1 MRRILACTRRT
12 VPDACPAAM
21 ERMDSKR
28 LTAENFLLPD
38 PLTGE
43 FTGQDGDGRAHRLSA
58 VDWAHEILAIALDGV
73 VPVAARH
80 RFELARGILLYGFF
94 WYPLWVQGTVEALR
108 GAELA
113 LEAACEGEHGPKR
126 LSTAESRIEWLEKK
140 GLLDVEEA
148 RMWESLV
155 RVRDA
160 LAEAGETPILT
171 PGRSLEVL
179 ETVAHVVNGL
189 FTTEGATG

>member
-1 MRRILACTRRT
+1 
-12 VPDACPAAM
+12 M

-28 LTAENFLLPD
+28 LTADNFLLPD

-58 VDWAHEILAIALDGV
+58 VDWAHEILAIVLDEA
-73 VPVAARH
+73 VPEVARN

-113 LEAACEGEHGPKR
+113 LETACDAEHGPKR
-126 LSTAESRIEWLEKK
+126 LSSAESRIEWLEKK
-140 GLLDVEEA
+140 GTLDTDTVHT
-148 RMWESLV
+148 WTSLM
-155 RVRDA
+155 RVKDA
-160 LAEAGETPILT
+160 LADAGETPILT
-171 PGRSLEVL
+171 PGRSLEIL
-179 ETVAHVVNGL
+179 ETVAHAVNGL
-189 FTTEGATG
+189 CTTEDAEG

>member
-1 MRRILACTRRT
+1 
-12 VPDACPAAM
+12 M

-43 FTGQDGDGRAHRLSA
+43 FTGRDGDGREHRLSA
-58 VDWAHEILAIALDGV
+58 VDWAHEILVIGLDEA
-73 VPVAARH
+73 VPEAARN
-80 RFELARGILLYGFF
+80 RFELARGILLYGYF

-108 GAELA
+108 GAEVA
-113 LEAACEGEHGPKR
+113 LEAACEAEHGAKR

-140 GLLDVEEA
+140 DVLDAEEA
-148 RMWESLV
+148 CTWMSLV

-160 LAEAGETPILT
+160 LAEARQTPMLT
-171 PGRSLEVL
+171 PGRSLEIL
-179 ETVAHVVNGL
+179 DTVAHVVNGL
-189 FTTEGATG
+189 FAMEDTEGAEG

>member
-1 MRRILACTRRT
+1 
-12 VPDACPAAM
+12 VPEALPDAM

-28 LTAENFLLPD
+28 LTANNFLLPD

-43 FTGQDGDGRAHRLSA
+43 FTGQDANGRAHRLSA
-58 VDWAHEILAIALDGV
+58 VDWAHEILAIGLEER
-73 VPVAARH
+73 VPDPARN

-108 GAELA
+108 AAELA
-113 LEAACEGEHGPKR
+113 LEAACEAEHGPKR
-126 LSTAESRIEWLEKK
+126 LSTAGSRIEWLAKNRV
-140 GLLDVEEA
+140 LDAEES
-148 RMWESLV
+148 RTWVSLV

-160 LAEAGETPILT
+160 LTEAGETPVLT

-179 ETVAHVVNGL
+179 EMVAQVVNGL
-189 FTTEGATG
+189 FQAEDAGA